1 MMITSETSFRIL
13 LAILLAAFASMVW
26 HSRESLELRGWMAV
40 KDERGQLSFF
50 QMAEIVLISTLFY
63 VFTPWL
69 DFASLAVPHW
79 LRWVGSM
86 VLSLGIVGIFW
97 SHRTLEGHRSGA
109 GGARQRLTLVTAGPY
124 RRVRH
129 PIYTAMLLVG
139 VGVSLVSANWLV
151 AVSNLGAVAGTI
163 SARIPVEEAI
173 MLEQFGDTY
182 REYRQGTGCLLPRWR
197 GGRHGK
203 A

>member
-1 MMITSETSFRIL
+1 MITSEASFRIL
-13 LAILLAAFASMVW
+13 LAILLAAFASVVW

-69 DFASLAVPHW
+69 DFASLAVPAW
-79 LRWVGSM
+79 LRWIGSI
-86 VLSLGIVGIFW
+86 VLACGIGGISW
-97 SHRTLEGHRSGA
+97 AHRTLEGHRSDA
-109 GGARQRLTLVTAGPY
+109 GEVRQKRTLVTAGPY
-124 RRVRH
+124 RLVRY
-129 PIYTAMLLVG
+129 PIYTAILLVG

-151 AVSNLGAVAGTI
+151 AVSNLGAMAGTI
-163 SARIPVEEAI
+163 SARIPVEEAM
-173 MLEQFGDTY
+173 MLEHFGDTY
-182 REYRQGTGCLLPRWR
+182 REYRRRTGCLLPRWR
-197 GGRHGK
+197 GGQCDQ